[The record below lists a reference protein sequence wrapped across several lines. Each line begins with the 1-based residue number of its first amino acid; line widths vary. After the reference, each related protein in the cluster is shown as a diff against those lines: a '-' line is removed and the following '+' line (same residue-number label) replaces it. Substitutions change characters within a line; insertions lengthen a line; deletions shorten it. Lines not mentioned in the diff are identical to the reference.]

1 MGGTEG
7 KSYYH
12 KEEGGGAEINSFSI
26 TWKSC
31 SAHKEIR
38 FGNHNKS
45 SSKAL
50 VDHNLIVIQPFQ
62 PLNSEEEKTDNAKY
76 RDQIFKKGL
85 PLANCVSQNVR
96 VGS

>member
-12 KEEGGGAEINSFSI
+12 EEGGGGAEINLFSI

-62 PLNSEEEKTDNAKY
+62 LLNSEEEKTGNA
-76 RDQIFKKGL
+76 
-85 PLANCVSQNVR
+85 
-96 VGS
+96 

>member
-1 MGGTEG
+1 MRGTEG

-12 KEEGGGAEINSFSI
+12 EEEGGGAEINLFSI

-50 VDHNLIVIQPFQ
+50 VDHNLVVIQTFQ
-62 PLNSEEEKTDNAKY
+62 PLNCEEEKNGNFQA
-76 RDQIFKKGL
+76 QIF
-85 PLANCVSQNVR
+85 
-96 VGS
+96 

>member
-1 MGGTEG
+1 MEEGKMGGTEG

-12 KEEGGGAEINSFSI
+12 EEGGGGAEINSFSI

-62 PLNSEEEKTDNAKY
+62 PLNSEEENFQTQNFSFKL
-76 RDQIFKKGL
+76 QITRIQYT
-85 PLANCVSQNVR
+85 VY
-96 VGS
+96 

>member
-12 KEEGGGAEINSFSI
+12 KEEGGEAEINLFSI

-31 SAHKEIR
+31 LAHKEIR

-50 VDHNLIVIQPFQ
+50 VDHNLVVIQTFQ
-62 PLNSEEEKTDNAKY
+62 PLNCEEEKNGNFQT
-76 RDQIFKKGL
+76 QIF
-85 PLANCVSQNVR
+85 
-96 VGS
+96 